1 MYRYAGLTLLI
12 YYAGTGEAGLPKHG
26 VIGPA
31 YRSRIWPTAIS
42 GIQKSTKVSYAY
54 NQGRKHPSMEADY
67 DDRVHIAGLTTIT
80 VLKYSPYLTV
90 VRLQSKQVQGTG
102 MVSPIESNQGQ
113 SQGWQPSSPC
123 PIWTIASVI
132 CMYMTVVTLATTI

>member
-1 MYRYAGLTLLI
+1 MYRYAGLNLLI
-12 YYAGTGEAGLPKHG
+12 YYAGTGEAGLPDHG
-26 VIGPA
+26 VVGPA

-42 GIQKSTKVSYAY
+42 GIQKSTMVSYPY

-67 DDRVHIAGLTTIT
+67 DDRVQSGGLTTVT
-80 VLKYSPYLTV
+80 VLKYSPYLIV
-90 VRLQSKQVQGTG
+90 VRSQSKQVHGTG